1 VPWFRREQNDV
12 GPLIQLPSTVIVILK
27 EIGMFDTNLT
37 LEAVGREYR
46 LTRCYPDGTKKDIL
60 LSEDNISSLALSAQ
74 RIKDHIVARYKAGG
88 LSVESVIPVGQVGLD
103 TDMHQTELHLDIIPA
118 NGREKLTFAFSPSA
132 ARVLLDALTAW
143 ISKIDN
149 SKPVSH

>member
-1 VPWFRREQNDV
+1 
-12 GPLIQLPSTVIVILK
+12 
-27 EIGMFDTNLT
+27 MFDSNLT
-37 LEAVGREYR
+37 LEAVGREYK
-46 LTRCYPDGTKKDIL
+46 LTRFYPDGTKTDIL

-88 LSVESVIPVGQVGLD
+88 ISVESVIPVGQVGLD
-103 TDMHQTELHLDIIPA
+103 TDMHQTELHVEIIPA
-118 NGREKLTFAFSPSA
+118 SGTQKLTFAFSPAA

-149 SKPVSH
+149 GKPISH